1 MLNSRISPRPARI
14 GLLTGVLA
22 TTTGALYGC
31 ADKVDEAD
39 AQQFKVT
46 ADDQT
51 CEVSGDTAETGTA
64 SFDVT
69 NNGSKV
75 TEFYTYT
82 DAGRVV
88 GEVENIGPGATR
100 KLVVQLTDPGDYTL
114 TCKPVMV
121 GEGISQPLTVTGEA
135 IDVVEGDEA
144 AREAV
149 HGYLSYVRNQT
160 QTLKDQ
166 PKDFTAAIEEG
177 DIDKAKELFPIV
189 RTPYERIEPV
199 AESFPDGLDPR
210 IDVRE
215 ADLEEGQEWTG
226 FHKIEK
232 QLFDAGKITDQ
243 TKKDAQQLEDDLAE
257 LVDGVSSDDFTF
269 TPVQIASGA
278 QGLLDEIATSKI
290 TGEED
295 IFSGTDLYDFQ
306 ANLDGSKAAIA
317 SLEKVI
323 DDKAPQ
329 LLSDI
334 NDRFDDVQKL
344 LDKYREGDGFVD
356 YNDVDQNKRREL
368 SDSIDV
374 LTEKVARVQE
384 VVAQ

>member
-1 MLNSRISPRPARI
+1 M
-14 GLLTGVLA
+14 
-22 TTTGALYGC
+22 
-31 ADKVDEAD
+31 
-39 AQQFKVT
+39 
-46 ADDQT
+46 
-51 CEVSGDTAETGTA
+51 
-64 SFDVT
+64 
-69 NNGSKV
+69 
-75 TEFYTYT
+75 
-82 DAGRVV
+82 
-88 GEVENIGPGATR
+88 
-100 KLVVQLTDPGDYTL
+100 QLTDPGDYQL
-114 TCKPVMV
+114 TCKPGMV

-144 AREAV
+144 AGEAV
-149 HGYLSYVRNQT
+149 DGYLSYVRNQT
-160 QTLKDQ
+160 QTLQ
-166 PKDFTAAIEEG
+166 EQTKDFTAAIEEG

-199 AESFPDGLDPR
+199 AESFPDDLDPR

-232 QLFDAGKITDQ
+232 QLFDDGKITDQ

-323 DDKAPQ
+323 DDKDPQ

>member
-1 MLNSRISPRPARI
+1 M
-14 GLLTGVLA
+14 
-22 TTTGALYGC
+22 
-31 ADKVDEAD
+31 
-39 AQQFKVT
+39 
-46 ADDQT
+46 
-51 CEVSGDTAETGTA
+51 
-64 SFDVT
+64 
-69 NNGSKV
+69 
-75 TEFYTYT
+75 
-82 DAGRVV
+82 
-88 GEVENIGPGATR
+88 
-100 KLVVQLTDPGDYTL
+100 QLTDPGDYQL
-114 TCKPVMV
+114 TCKPGMV

-149 HGYLSYVRNQT
+149 DGYLSYVRNQT

-166 PKDFTAAIEEG
+166 TKDFTAAIEEG

-199 AESFPDGLDPR
+199 AESFPDDLDPR

-232 QLFDAGKITDQ
+232 QLFDDGKITDQ

-278 QGLLDEIATSKI
+278 QGLLDEISTSKI

-323 DDKAPQ
+323 DDKDPQ

>member
-1 MLNSRISPRPARI
+1 MCIRDS
-14 GLLTGVLA
+14 
-22 TTTGALYGC
+22 
-31 ADKVDEAD
+31 
-39 AQQFKVT
+39 
-46 ADDQT
+46 
-51 CEVSGDTAETGTA
+51 
-64 SFDVT
+64 
-69 NNGSKV
+69 
-75 TEFYTYT
+75 
-82 DAGRVV
+82 
-88 GEVENIGPGATR
+88 
-100 KLVVQLTDPGDYTL
+100 
-114 TCKPVMV
+114 
-121 GEGISQPLTVTGEA
+121 
-135 IDVVEGDEA
+135 
-144 AREAV
+144 
-149 HGYLSYVRNQT
+149 NQT

-199 AESFPDGLDPR
+199 AESFPDDLDPR

-323 DDKAPQ
+323 DDKDPQ

>member
-1 MLNSRISPRPARI
+1 M
-14 GLLTGVLA
+14 
-22 TTTGALYGC
+22 
-31 ADKVDEAD
+31 
-39 AQQFKVT
+39 
-46 ADDQT
+46 
-51 CEVSGDTAETGTA
+51 
-64 SFDVT
+64 
-69 NNGSKV
+69 
-75 TEFYTYT
+75 
-82 DAGRVV
+82 
-88 GEVENIGPGATR
+88 
-100 KLVVQLTDPGDYTL
+100 QLTDPGDYTL
-114 TCKPVMV
+114 TCKPGMV

-199 AESFPDGLDPR
+199 AESFPDDLDPR

-323 DDKAPQ
+323 DDKDPQ

-356 YNDVDQNKRREL
+356 YNDVDQHKRREL